1 MTRDRFSLIYPPFFT
16 AKSGRCSSS
25 WMRLSQ
31 RRCIVLKSDTVT
43 ISEERQILIYFPPF
57 YSAKFVV
64 GVALEPVNTIAA
76 EKVYL

>member
-1 MTRDRFSLIYPPFFT
+1 
-16 AKSGRCSSS
+16 
-25 WMRLSQ
+25 MRLSQ